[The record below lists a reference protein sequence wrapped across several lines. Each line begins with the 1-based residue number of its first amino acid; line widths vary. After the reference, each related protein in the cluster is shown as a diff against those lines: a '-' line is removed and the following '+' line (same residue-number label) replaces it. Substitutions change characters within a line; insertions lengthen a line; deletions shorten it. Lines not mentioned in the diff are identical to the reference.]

1 MKKVIA
7 SCLRFRRS
15 ISSNY
20 WPPTLRHGRILNK
33 PPLLNWIVAASFK
46 LSGVRNEWTARLPSA
61 LFTLAVALT
70 LATVGRIS
78 LGPIGSFIAPLCWLT
93 NLGLLSFCGC
103 CSGNKSAHP
112 GLPSSCPGSFLVRPA
127 GERSKSRPVLLSYRW
142 RRSLAKSSPPRPN
155 SSGALHWSRGNA
167 RNFVTWLIP
176 YFRALPSRSPLQAW
190 SREAAVAFHGEEGES
205 EDWLLNFPRGFAY
218 LLPWVLLLPFI
229 RLSKITDPLQRNVA
243 YGLAWGSII
252 PFVIVLLTSG
262 TLPRYILPLEAPF
275 CWTVGSAVANGASQW
290 SIKGIRVP
298 QGPNLLLCRD
308 RHCCGDDNLSAAFRD
323 LFKEARAN

>member
-1 MKKVIA
+1 M
-7 SCLRFRRS
+7 
-15 ISSNY
+15 
-20 WPPTLRHGRILNK
+20 
-33 PPLLNWIVAASFK
+33 
-46 LSGVRNEWTARLPSA
+46 
-61 LFTLAVALT
+61 
-70 LATVGRIS
+70 
-78 LGPIGSFIAPLCWLT
+78 
-93 NLGLLSFCGC
+93 
-103 CSGNKSAHP
+103 
-112 GLPSSCPGSFLVRPA
+112 VRPA

-155 SSGALHWSRGNA
+155 SPGALHWSRGNA

-176 YFRALPSRSPLQAW
+176 YFQALPSRSPLQAW